1 MQKEISGQSNALCLP
16 RLSTHI
22 LELQLTLQQ
31 TQSSAAFQSKSR
43 PCSTHQGQGQG
54 GSPPASASPGVL
66 VCIFKCQLCL
76 HSSRSSCSS
85 WHDHHPHSSYLA
97 KKHLLGSQR
106 HTSSLRLGLRV
117 LHSPPGFAKAVTDR
131 EHLLSVRSLDWVK
144 VRGCCPSF

>member
-31 TQSSAAFQSKSR
+31 MQSSAAFQFKSR

-85 WHDHHPHSSYLA
+85 WHDHHPRSSYLA